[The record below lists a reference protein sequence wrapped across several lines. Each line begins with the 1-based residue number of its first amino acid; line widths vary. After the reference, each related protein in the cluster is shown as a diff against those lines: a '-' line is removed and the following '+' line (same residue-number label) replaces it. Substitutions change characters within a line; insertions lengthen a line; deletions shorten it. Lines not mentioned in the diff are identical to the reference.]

1 MKKRKIALKGKIAY
15 CTVPVILLLTALYL
29 FTTAA
34 VPVSSGGERKA
45 QSFFEIIEQLTEG

>member
-15 CTVPVILLLTALYL
+15 CAVPVILLLTALYL

-45 QSFFEIIEQLTEG
+45 QSVFEIIEQLTEG